1 MREHSED
8 GPEAFYLPQHREE
21 VGAAVQGGG
30 RRSRSLRP
38 ALAAETFSPSHPTG
52 VEERVLELRRERGLR
67 KEEER
72 PSSVTRHALRVSL
85 LPCLLG
91 MG

>member
-21 VGAAVQGGG
+21 VGAAVQGGRGG
-30 RRSRSLRP
+30 RALRSL
-38 ALAAETFSPSHPTG
+38 AAAETFSPSHPTG

-85 LPCLLG
+85 LPCPLG